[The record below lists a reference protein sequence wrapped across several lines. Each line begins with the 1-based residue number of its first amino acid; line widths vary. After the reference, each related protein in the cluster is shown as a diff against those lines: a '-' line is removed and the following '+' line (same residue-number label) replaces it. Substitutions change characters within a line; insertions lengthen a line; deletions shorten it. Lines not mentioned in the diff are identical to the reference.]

1 MSAEHIQASLEKLVE
16 LHRSLNEL
24 ATKKT
29 EIIKQGDTEALN
41 QLLMDEQKHIKAIE
55 ATEKE
60 RQTAVAAF
68 LEIEGQE
75 AEPSTI
81 TRVLELLSPNDEEAL
96 NRLKEELILE
106 AETLKEQNYLNQQLV
121 YQSLQFVNVTLDM
134 LLPQNKQ
141 FNYDK
146 PAKPKQQGSNSMFD
160 SRA

>member
-1 MSAEHIQASLEKLVE
+1 MSAEQIQASLEKLVE
-16 LHRSLNEL
+16 LHKSLNEL
-24 ATKKT
+24 ALKKT
-29 EIIKQGDTEALN
+29 EIVKQGDTEALN
-41 QLLMDEQKHIKAIE
+41 RLLMDEQKHIKAIE

-60 RQTAVAAF
+60 RQTAVTAF
-68 LEIEGQE
+68 LENEGQE

-81 TRVLELLSPNDEEAL
+81 TRVIELLSPTDAEAL